1 LSAQEHEPAKNVAER
16 RGTSEGDSVEHRNR
30 WGGRRA
36 LPLSLLG
43 VVALTT
49 VVACGGGDIEEA
61 DAPEGGADCGDFNM
75 AINPWVGYEASA
87 YVVGQVAANELG
99 CNVEYKT
106 LKEEIAW
113 QGMGS
118 GEVDVVIE
126 NWGHEDLKKKY
137 IEDQGTAV
145 EVGPNGNIG
154 IIGWYVP
161 PWLADEHPEVLN
173 WENLND
179 FADEF
184 ATSESGGKGQLLDGD
199 PSFVTND
206 EALVQNLDL
215 DFEVVYAGSEN
226 ALIAAFEQAE
236 ENKEWVIGYFY
247 EPQWFFQ
254 QVQLQKVSLPPYEP
268 GCDADPEK
276 VACDYPEYILDKI
289 ASAEFMEEDGP
300 AARLVEAFEWTNEDQ
315 NVVAEYIAEDKMEQA
330 DAAEKWIADNPDK
343 VEAWLET
350 Q

>member
-1 LSAQEHEPAKNVAER
+1 MTGRKIHHWTPRQGGP
-16 RGTSEGDSVEHRNR
+16 TEGDNVVRRNI
-30 WGGRRA
+30 WGRSHA
-36 LPLSLLG
+36 IPLVLVG
-43 VVALTT
+43 VVTAAGLA
-49 VVACGGGDIEEA
+49 ACGGSDIESSS
-61 DAPEGGADCGDFNM
+61 APEGAADCGDFNM

-87 YVVGQVAANELG
+87 YVVGQIAANELG
-99 CNVEYKT
+99 CNVEYLT
-106 LKEEIAW
+106 LKEELAW
-113 QGMGS
+113 QGFGS

-137 IEDQGTAV
+137 IEEQGTAV

-154 IIGWYVP
+154 LIGWYVP
-161 PWLADEHPEVLN
+161 PWLAEEYPEVLN

-184 ATSESGGKGQLLDGD
+184 ETSESNGKGQLLDGD

-206 EALVQNLDL
+206 EALVENLDL

-226 ALIAAFEQAE
+226 ALISAFEQAE

-247 EPQWFFQ
+247 DPQWFLS
-254 QVQLQKVSLPPYEP
+254 QVPLQKVSLPEYTE

-300 AARLVEAFEWTNEDQ
+300 AARLVEAFEWTNDDQ
-315 NVVAEYIAEDKMEQA
+315 NVVASYIAEDKMDQEE
-330 DAAEKWIADNPDK
+330 AAEKWIADNPEMVD
-343 VEAWLET
+343 EWLAT
-350 Q
+350 QSS

>member
-1 LSAQEHEPAKNVAER
+1 MARRNR
-16 RGTSEGDSVEHRNR
+16 RG
-30 WGGRRA
+30 GRPA
-36 LPLSLLG
+36 LPLSLIG
-43 VVALTT
+43 VVAATAL
-49 VVACGGGDIEEA
+49 VACGGGDIESA
-61 DAPEGGADCGDFNM
+61 DTPEGAAECGDFNM

-106 LKEEIAW
+106 LKEELAW
-113 QGMGS
+113 QGFGS

-126 NWGHEDLKKKY
+126 NWGHDDLKKKY
-137 IEDQGTAV
+137 VEEQGTATV
-145 EVGPNGNIG
+145 VGPNGNIG
-154 IIGWYVP
+154 VIGWFVP
-161 PWLADEHPEVLN
+161 PWLAEEHPEVLD
-173 WENLND
+173 WKNLND

-184 ATSESGGKGQLLDGD
+184 ETSESNGKGQFLDGD

-206 EALVQNLDL
+206 EALVQNLNL

-226 ALIAAFEQAE
+226 ALISAFQQAE
-236 ENKEWVIGYFY
+236 ENKEWVIGYSY
-247 EPQWFFQ
+247 EPQWFMS
-254 QVQLQKVSLPPYEP
+254 VVPLEKVTLPPYEE

-276 VACDYPEYILDKI
+276 VDCDYPEYTLDKI

-315 NVVAEYIAEDKMEQA
+315 NTVAKYIAEDKMDQE
-330 DAAEKWIADNPDK
+330 DAAEKWIEDNQDT
-343 VEAWLET
+343 VDAWLAS